1 MKLDR
6 TVSDP
11 LVKVIGVWTVPTPP
25 GAVVRLMFTEKP
37 PRSGCEETGVLAPSS
52 RAAVMI
58 SGVCPAPTV
67 VLKEGPNGPESA
79 KPDGPSSTVAV
90 GELNPEALAV

>member
-1 MKLDR
+1 MEK

-11 LVKVIGVWTVPTPP
+11 LVKVTGVWTVPTP
-25 GAVVRLMFTEKP
+25 GFEFARLTLTEKP
-37 PRSGCEETGVLAPSS
+37 PRSGCEETGVLVPSS
-52 RAAVMI
+52 RAAVII

-67 VLKEGPNGPESA
+67 VLKENPNGPESV

-90 GELNPEALAV
+90 R